1 MININKKFSKRQFD
15 KISLLNIP
23 WACFSLSLFCS
34 AASALSSSL
43 LEAFNDVDVS
53 LIISLSS
60 NFVSIGVSSFISYLK
75 QTLVCALLV
84 EQLLL

>member
-1 MININKKFSKRQFD
+1 MVNFNKNVYKTQFD
-15 KISLLNIP
+15 EISLSNIP

-75 QTLVCALLV
+75 IHVRLFIT
-84 EQLLL
+84 